1 MSQKSH
7 ESSAR
12 AAYLNAAK
20 QAVQVAFDEVADLA
34 SELSKVDANTAQG
47 RMTRSALNLR
57 IRDARSK
64 LERAEAGLARA
75 RKQ

>member
-1 MSQKSH
+1 MKSN
-7 ESSAR
+7 EPAAR
-12 AAYLNAAK
+12 TAYLNAAK
-20 QAVQVAFDEVADLA
+20 RAVQVAFDEVADLA
-34 SELSKVDANTAQG
+34 SELSRVNASTAQG
-47 RMTRSALNLR
+47 RMARSALNTR

>member
-1 MSQKSH
+1 MKAN

-20 QAVQVAFDEVADLA
+20 RAVQLAFDEVADLA
-34 SELSKVDANTAQG
+34 SELSRVNASTAQG
-47 RMTRSALNLR
+47 RIAQSALNTR